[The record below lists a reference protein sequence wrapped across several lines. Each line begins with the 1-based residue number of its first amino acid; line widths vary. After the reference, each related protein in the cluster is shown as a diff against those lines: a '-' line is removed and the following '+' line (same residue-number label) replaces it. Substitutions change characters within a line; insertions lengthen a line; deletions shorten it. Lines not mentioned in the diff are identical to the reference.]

1 VTGTRVADAREF
13 ARTVDPR
20 SRAGV
25 ELEGLVS
32 SGSIP
37 IDRTETWHAVASV
50 LLATRDGHVL
60 LALNKVGWGT
70 VGGHV
75 EEADPDLRAAAAREA
90 EEELGLILDPADL
103 APLLFLPDTMVIRP
117 GHAHW
122 DFCYLTVVDEQVPV
136 TAADDVSDAQW
147 FPLDALPEVN
157 DHMRQH
163 LDALRSL
170 LAR

>member
-1 VTGTRVADAREF
+1 VTGIRVEDAREF
-13 ARTVDPR
+13 AGTVDPR

-37 IDRTETWHAVASV
+37 IDRTEPWHAVASV

-75 EEADPDLRAAAAREA
+75 EEADASLRAAATREA
-90 EEELGLILDPADL
+90 EEELGLLLNPADL
-103 APLLFLPDTMVIRP
+103 SPLLFLPDTMVFRP

-122 DFCYLTVVDEQVPV
+122 DFCYVMVVDEQVPV
-136 TAADDVSDAQW
+136 TAADDVTEAHW

-163 LDALRSL
+163 LEALRSL

>member
-1 VTGTRVADAREF
+1 MTGIRVADAKEF
-13 ARTVDPR
+13 AGTVDPR

-37 IDRTETWHAVASV
+37 IDRSETWHAVSSV

-75 EEADPDLRAAAAREA
+75 EEADPSLRAAATREA
-90 EEELGLILDPADL
+90 EEELGLLLNPADL
-103 APLLFLPDTMVIRP
+103 SPLLFLPDTMVVRP

-122 DFCYLTVVDEQVPV
+122 DFCYVTVVDEQVPV
-136 TAADDVSDAQW
+136 TAADDVTDARW

-157 DHMRQH
+157 DHIRQH
-163 LDALRSL
+163 LAALRSL